1 MNNYNDNNNNNKKK
15 KKKKKELMSQMC
27 VHFSQI
33 FADGICRGI

>member
-1 MNNYNDNNNNNKKK
+1 MNNYNDNNNNNK

>member
-1 MNNYNDNNNNNKKK
+1 MNNYNDNNNNN
-15 KKKKKELMSQMC
+15 KKKKELMSQMC

>member
-1 MNNYNDNNNNNKKK
+1 MNNYNDNNNNNK

-33 FADGICRGI
+33 FADGICRGM

>member
-1 MNNYNDNNNNNKKK
+1 MNNYNDNNNK

>member
-1 MNNYNDNNNNNKKK
+1 MNNYNDNNNN

>member
-1 MNNYNDNNNNNKKK
+1 MNNYNDNNNNNN

>member
-1 MNNYNDNNNNNKKK
+1 MNNYNDNNNN
-15 KKKKKELMSQMC
+15 KKKKELMSQMC

>member
-1 MNNYNDNNNNNKKK
+1 MNNYNDNNKK

-33 FADGICRGI
+33 CADGICRGI

>member
-1 MNNYNDNNNNNKKK
+1 MNNYNDNNNNKKK
-15 KKKKKELMSQMC
+15 KKKRELMSQMC

>member
-1 MNNYNDNNNNNKKK
+1 MNNYNDNNNNKK

-27 VHFSQI
+27 VHFSQF

>member
-1 MNNYNDNNNNNKKK
+1 MNNYNDNNNNKK

>member
-1 MNNYNDNNNNNKKK
+1 MNNYNDNNNNK